1 MQSYHQSF
9 RGDRLEEI
17 TPPNGHPLPLH
28 PSPIIKA
35 GVPILTLLL
44 QSLDNLRE
52 AACPGCIGL
61 NGLKRWKNRTFRNLR
76 KSPEC

>member
-1 MQSYHQSF
+1 HQSF

-28 PSPIIKA
+28 PSPMIKA

-44 QSLDNLRE
+44 QSLDNLSE
-52 AACPGCIGL
+52 AACLSCMGL
-61 NGLKRWKNRTFRNLR
+61 NGLKRCNNRTFRNLR
-76 KSPEC
+76 KYSEC